1 MTFMLKLDFCINSEH
16 KADLRLSRNN
26 LTMSFPGGLVVKNL
40 PANAEDLDLIVWVG
54 KIPWRRKW
62 QLSPV
67 FLPGDNP
74 WTEEHGRLQSPRG
87 HKESD
92 MTERLNTHAV

>member
-1 MTFMLKLDFCINSEH
+1 MLKPDFCINSEH
-16 KADLRLSRNN
+16 KAYLRLSRNN

-74 WTEEHGRLQSPRG
+74 WTEEHGRLQSPDG